1 MEKIKN
7 ILSKIK
13 TFSLSHKI
21 LTIVFL
27 IVVVALPFII
37 YHFVPKKATL
47 TYITQTAKKSD
58 ISVTVSGSGQISSLK
73 SSSVASKISG
83 EILGVYVKAGDTVSK
98 GETLFKIDPTEQSA
112 NVKNAEIALEQAQVK
127 LEDMTGPVDE
137 LTLLQAQDSLTNAQ
151 ELETNAKT
159 SLKKAYDDGFNDVS
173 SSFLDLPSV
182 MNGLYNVLFNKTLSS
197 NGSQQNIDYYATTI
211 NYYEDPVGTTY
222 RNDAYNKYVTA
233 KAAYDKTLN
242 DYKETTRYSS
252 DTEIEALISETYDT
266 VKSIAEAI
274 KSANNL
280 VEYYKYT
287 LSNKQQTYN
296 SGADAHV
303 STLSGYT
310 SKANSSLSTLLSDTN
325 SITSDKNSIVSAQ
338 RTIKQKQLSLKDVED
353 GYTDLEIRTQ
363 QLAVAT
369 AEQTLADAKTNYNNC
384 WIAAPYSGTISS
396 VDAIVGDTAN
406 SGTIMGTII
415 TNAMVAKITLNEVDI
430 ANISIGQKV
439 ELTFDALNNVT
450 VEGAVS
456 ELDTVGT
463 VSQGVVSY
471 TVTISFETDN
481 ASVKPGMSV
490 TANIITNSATG
501 VITIPS
507 GAVKTMGGKSY
518 VEVLNNG
525 VPEKKTVEIGISDDT
540 NTEIKS
546 GLTEGEKVVT
556 GTVSSTKKTT
566 TKSSTKSTTTT
577 TKSTTQTLNSLT
589 NTGGTPP
596 SGGGPGM

>member
-21 LTIVFL
+21 LTVVFL
-27 IVVVALPFII
+27 VVVIILPFVI
-37 YHFVPKKATL
+37 YHFVPKKATV
-47 TYITQTAKKSD
+47 TYITQVVRKGD
-58 ISVTVSGSGQISSLK
+58 INVAVSGSGQISSLK
-73 SSSVASKISG
+73 SSSVASKVSG

-98 GETLFKIDPTEQSA
+98 GETIFKIDSTEQAA
-112 NVKNAEIALEQAQVK
+112 NVKNAEIALEQVQVK

-151 ELETNAKT
+151 ESETNAET

-182 MNGLYNVLFNKTLSS
+182 MTGLYNVLFGKTLSS
-197 NGSQQNIDYYATTI
+197 NGSQQNIDYYTTTI

-222 RNDAYNKYVTA
+222 RNDAYNKYITA
-233 KAAYDKTLN
+233 KTAYDKTLN
-242 DYKETTRYSS
+242 DYKTTTRYSS
-252 DTEIEALISETYDT
+252 EAEIESLISETYDT

-296 SGADAHV
+296 SGADVHV

-338 RTIKQKQLSLKDVED
+338 RTIKEKQLSLKNVED

-363 QLAVAT
+363 ELAVAI
-369 AEQTLADAKTNYNNC
+369 AEQNLADAKTDYNNC
-384 WIAAPYSGTISS
+384 WITAPYSGTISS
-396 VDAIVGDTAN
+396 VSAIVGDTAN
-406 SGTIMGTII
+406 SGTTMGTII
-415 TNAMVAKITLNEVDI
+415 TNTMVAKVTLNEVDV

-439 ELTFDALNNVT
+439 ELTFDALDNVT
-450 VEGAVS
+450 VEGEVS
-456 ELDTVGT
+456 EMDTVGT
-463 VSQGVVSY
+463 VSSGVVSY
-471 TVTISFETDN
+471 AVTISFETDN
-481 ASVKPGMSV
+481 ESVKPGMSV

-501 VITIPS
+501 VITVPS
-507 GAVKTMGGKSY
+507 SAVKTAGGKSY
-518 VEVLNNG
+518 IEILTNG
-525 VPEKKTVEIGISDDT
+525 VPEKKTVEVGISDDT

-566 TKSSTKSTTTT
+566 TSSSTKSTTTT

-589 NTGGTPP
+589 DTGGGPT
-596 SGGGPGM
+596 GGGPGM